1 MLVRLAGFAGMVA
14 AASAFAPTFV
24 PGIRTAS
31 SVAAGCSNAVSTLKM
46 AAVPCGINGFGL
58 IARTL
63 TLSSQLLDQAHVRTS
78 SLSASIPSFLCNVSL
93 LSPNQSLV
101 LVLTPTLKHTNKYTN
116 IPPPPRTHTNKQA
129 RKNLLLHPQTNT
141 YMYTHRDMHRHTR
154 KHHHHLS
161 RFLSLTHTSH
171 N

>member
-116 IPPPPRTHTNKQA
+116 IPPPPAHT
-129 RKNLLLHPQTNT
+129 QTNRPAKT
-141 YMYTHRDMHRHTR
+141 CFYTR
-154 KHHHHLS
+154 KQIHTCTLTETCIDTHANTTTT
-161 RFLSLTHTSH
+161 SLAFSL
-171 N
+171 